1 MYTLGACVLKSYAFV
16 DHVVFLRAFAISLL
30 LNVAYYL
37 QNLLKSKRLYAN

>member
-1 MYTLGACVLKSYAFV
+1 MYTFRAYELKSYAFV

-30 LNVAYYL
+30 LNVAYHL